1 MSNGDEKRVIRQSGE
16 RFVCKPI
23 WSDKENY
30 ARFFF
35 FWQQRSVILARFPN
49 FWHFRVIKIN
59 GILYNH
65 YIDSIFL

>member
-35 FWQQRSVILARFPN
+35 FGSKEV
-49 FWHFRVIKIN
+49 
-59 GILYNH
+59 
-65 YIDSIFL
+65 